1 MTGLLLLLGLSLSHA
16 ETPLGSAMQTN
27 DTLDDIFGEYFQ
39 WKLQTYPEWATLEGI
54 GGYNNLVEDFSM
66 EAIKAKVKKCQEF
79 YERSRK
85 LRASSEDYKL
95 YKEVLEAELLPCSD
109 GLKYK
114 GFLFPPINFLEG
126 IQTTYPRLVSEKK
139 YTKLGSLQDYQDLLE
154 RLSKI
159 PTMISQIIELLKIGM
174 REGVTYARE
183 SLTGVDEQLEKLQ
196 VNAEDSPFYLRLR
209 DMPGSLGRHV
219 VDRTQSQAFN
229 ITRDQILP
237 AFKRLQE
244 FLKYEYSQKL
254 RSPPGV
260 SSIPDGG
267 EFYSATLRWHL
278 GTSLT
283 PEEIQNL
290 GFEEVQQIKEQ
301 VMANINEMGLNMTF
315 REFADQLRNDETQQ
329 FKTADEALNTYKAII
344 TEANS
349 KLSSLFPS
357 DILTDDVYN
366 LRVEASP
373 PGGAIAYYE
382 SSTKTFYVKLDPLEV
397 QTKYEATTLTLHEGN
412 PGHNLQSA
420 AAANQDK
427 FPDFMRKP
435 MFERYSEA
443 PSRFN
448 MPTVHTEGWGLYSE
462 YLGFEMG
469 MYGDHY
475 ARLGHYS
482 YNLLR
487 ACRLVVDTGLH
498 GLGWTREQA
507 VQYMVENTILPVESV
522 EGEVDRY
529 ITWPGQ
535 ACAYKI
541 GERKIREL
549 RRTSMERLGEKF
561 DVKEF
566 HRVALRCVGPLS
578 VLENC
583 VEDWLEAAVRPRPDS
598 SLTYDFVDDMSGA
611 GLGQSTLLLLP
622 AVLLLRL

>member
-1 MTGLLLLLGLSLSHA
+1 MTGLVLLLLLVSLCQG
-16 ETPLGSAMQTN
+16 ETPLGSALQTN
-27 DTLDDIFGEYFQ
+27 DTLDTIFSEYFQ
-39 WKLQTYPEWATLEGI
+39 WKLKTYPEWATLEGL
-54 GGYNNLVEDFSM
+54 GDYNNLVEDFSM
-66 EAIKAKVKKCQEF
+66 EAIRTKVRKCQEF
-79 YERSRK
+79 YKRSRR
-85 LRASSEDYKL
+85 LEATSEDYKL
-95 YKEVLEAELLPCSD
+95 YKEVFEAELLPCND

-114 GFLFPPINFLEG
+114 GYLFPPINFLEG
-126 IQTTYPRLVSEKK
+126 IQTSYPRLVSEKK
-139 YTKLGSLQDYQDLLE
+139 YTKLGSIKDYQDLQE

-159 PTMISQIIELLKIGM
+159 PAMISQIIELLKTGM

-183 SLTGVDEQLEKLQ
+183 SLVGVDGQLEALQ
-196 VNAEDSPFYLRLR
+196 GKAEDSPFYTRFR
-209 DMPGSLGRHV
+209 DMPGSLGRHL
-219 VDRTQSQAFN
+219 VDRTQTQAAN
-229 ITRDQILP
+229 ITQNQILP

-260 SSIPDGG
+260 STIPNGV
-267 EFYSATLRWHL
+267 EFYSAALNWHL
-278 GTSLT
+278 GTGLS
-283 PEEIQNL
+283 PEEVQSI
-290 GFEEVQQIKEQ
+290 GFEEVTQIKEQ
-301 VMANINEMGLNMTF
+301 VKGVIQEMGLNMTF
-315 REFADQLRNDETQQ
+315 REFADLLRNDKTQM
-329 FKTADEALNTYKAII
+329 FSTAEEALDTYNAII
-344 TEANS
+344 KKANN
-349 KLSSLFPS
+349 KLSTLFPS
-357 DILTDDVYN
+357 EILTDDVYN

-382 SSTKTFYVKLDPLEV
+382 SATKTFFVKLEPLEI

-412 PGHNLQSA
+412 PGHNLQQA
-420 AAANQDK
+420 VAENQEN

-462 YLGFEMG
+462 YLGLEME
-469 MYGDHY
+469 MYEEKY

-487 ACRLVVDTGLH
+487 ACRLVVDTGMH
-498 GLGWTREQA
+498 ALGWTRDQA
-507 VQYMVENTILPVESV
+507 VQYMLDNTALTEESV

-549 RRTSMERLGEKF
+549 RSLSEERLGEKF

-566 HRVALRCVGPLS
+566 HLVALKCVGGLT
-578 VLENC
+578 VLERC
-583 VEDWLEAAVRPRPDS
+583 VEDWIEATARPSPGNN
-598 SLTYDFVDDMSGA
+598 LTYDFEETSGA
-611 GLGQSTLLLLP
+611 GVSQATLALLSLTLLAL
-622 AVLLLRL
+622 